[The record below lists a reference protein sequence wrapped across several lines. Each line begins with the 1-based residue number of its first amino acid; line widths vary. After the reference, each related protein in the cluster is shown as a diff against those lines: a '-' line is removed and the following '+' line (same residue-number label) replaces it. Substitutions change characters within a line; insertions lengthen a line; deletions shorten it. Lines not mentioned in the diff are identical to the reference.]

1 MNEIKLGTIGS
12 GVIVRSILDAVQVT
26 SGISLEAVYSRTEK
40 AGRELADA
48 YGATK
53 VYTQLEGLFSDPDVN
68 FIYVASPNNLHYQQA
83 KQALEVGKNVICEKP
98 MAPEKSQVE
107 ELMQLARAKGL
118 LLIDAVPTA
127 FLPNFELLQQQL
139 PKIGPVKLV
148 LANYSQYSSRYDKLL
163 AGEVS
168 NVFSPDFA
176 GGCLQDINFYN
187 VYLTVA
193 LFGQPQQAVYFPNLH
208 NGQIDTS
215 GIMILKYDHFVSS
228 CAGAKDTWGINSF
241 QIEGERGYI
250 YIKDGSN
257 GLVEIRVVTK
267 TSDETFNEQTNPDR
281 WFYEIQT
288 MTQQVL
294 RGEKALFDSRL
305 QTTLKVI
312 GVMEQARKAAGI
324 YFAGE
329 SKDQ

>member
-12 GVIVRSILDAVQVT
+12 GVIVRSILDAVQAT
-26 SGISLEAVYSRTEK
+26 PGISLEAVFSRTEQT
-40 AGRELADA
+40 GRELADA
-48 YGATK
+48 YGVTK
-53 VYTQLEGLFSDPDVN
+53 VYTRLEDLFSDPVVN
-68 FIYVASPNNLHYQQA
+68 FIYVASPNNLHFSQA
-83 KQALEVGKNVICEKP
+83 KQALEAGKNVICEKP
-98 MAPEKSQVE
+98 MAPEKWQVE
-107 ELMQLARAKGL
+107 ALVQLARDKGL

-127 FLPNFELLQQQL
+127 FLPNFEILKQQL

-163 AGEVS
+163 AGEVT
-168 NVFSPDFA
+168 NAFNPDFA

-193 LFGQPQQAVYFPNLH
+193 LFGQPQQAVYYPNLH

-215 GIMILKYDHFVSS
+215 GIMILKYDNFVSS
-228 CAGAKDTWGINSF
+228 CAGAKDTWGVNSF
-241 QIEGERGYI
+241 QIEGEKGYI

-288 MTQQVL
+288 MAKQVNS
-294 RGEKALFDSRL
+294 GEKAEIIKNGRERI
-305 QTTLKVI
+305 KVFSWDKCAK
-312 GVMEQARKAAGI
+312 ETYNFYK
-324 YFAGE
+324 E
-329 SKDQ
+329 LL